1 MSELRLNVISNEWVI
16 IATERATRPHE
27 FAGRAGNRPVLPAYR
42 DNCPFCPGNEHL
54 ATAEIC
60 RTGEPGGAWRTRVV
74 PNKFPAL
81 QPAGIPERT
90 FDGVFRSISGVGI
103 HEVIIEHARHDAV
116 MALMTVDEI
125 AEILQ
130 VYRTRYRVI
139 QNDPRVAAI
148 TVFKNHGAR
157 AGTSLEHPHS
167 QLIATPVVPPQAR
180 VRLERAMR
188 YYDEFGACIVCQ
200 MLAQELTAAQ
210 RVVVAS
216 DYFVS
221 FIPYA
226 ALSPFH
232 TWIFPRRHCPSF
244 ADVADSELL
253 DLARNLK
260 EYLGKLYH
268 GLHNPDFNLTIRS
281 LPGYEHA
288 DYLHWYMS
296 VVPRVSNV
304 AGFELGSGI
313 FVNTALPEHSAAF
326 LRDVAIPAGA

>member
-16 IATERATRPHE
+16 IATERATRPHD
-27 FAGRAGNRPVLPAYR
+27 FAAAAAAHPTLPAHR
-42 DNCPFCPGNEHL
+42 ADCPFCPGNEQL

-60 RTGEPGGAWRTRVV
+60 RTGGSGRAWRTRVV

-81 QPAGIPERT
+81 QPAGTPERK

-103 HEVIIEHARHDAV
+103 HEVIIEHPRHDAV
-116 MALMTVDEI
+116 MALMSAADIV
-125 AEILQ
+125 EILQ
-130 VYRTRYRVI
+130 VYRTRYRII
-139 QNDPRVAAI
+139 QDDPRVAAI

-188 YYDEFGACIVCQ
+188 YYDEFGACVVCQ
-200 MLAQELTAAQ
+200 MLAQELAAGE
-210 RVVVAS
+210 RVLVAS

-232 TWIFPRRHCPSF
+232 TWIFPRRHCASF
-244 ADVADSELL
+244 ADAADSELQ
-253 DLARNLK
+253 DLAVNLK
-260 EYLGKLYH
+260 TYLGKLYH

-281 LPGYEHA
+281 LPGFEHA
-288 DYLHWYMS
+288 DYQHWYVS

-326 LRDVAIPAGA
+326 LRGVTVPD

>member
-16 IATERATRPHE
+16 IAPGRATRPQE
-27 FAGRAGNRPVLPAYR
+27 FAGGADAGPGMPGGR

-81 QPAGIPERT
+81 QPEGIPVRN

-103 HEVIIEHARHDAV
+103 HEVIIEHPRHDAL
-116 MALMTVDEI
+116 MALMTVAEI
-125 AEILQ
+125 MEILQ
-130 VYRTRYRVI
+130 VYRARYRVI

-157 AGTSLEHPHS
+157 AGTSLAHPHS

-188 YYDEFGACIVCQ
+188 YYDEFGACVVCQ
-200 MLAQELTAAQ
+200 MLAQELAAAQ

-216 DYFVS
+216 DYFVT

-232 TWIFPRRHCPSF
+232 TWIFPRRHCASF
-244 ADVADSELL
+244 AEVADCELL

-260 EYLGKLYH
+260 AYLGKIYH
-268 GLHNPDFNLTIRS
+268 GLDNPDFNLTIRS

-288 DYLHWYMS
+288 DYLHWYLS
-296 VVPRVSNV
+296 VVPRVSQV

-313 FVNTALPEHSAAF
+313 FVNPALPEHSAAF
-326 LRDVAIPAGA
+326 LRNAVISSE